1 MPEAQ
6 AVTSWTAPT
15 GTLGQLLTSATQRAE
30 KLLASEPEWRR
41 RAEAAPRCPSLH
53 DALQRDTVTIIAE
66 IKRQSPS
73 VGVIN
78 ASIDAAEQ
86 ARRYAAGGAGAIS
99 VLTEPHRFGGS
110 SEDLAN
116 VAAAVS
122 IPVLK
127 KDFHVAPVQL
137 YEARALG
144 ASAALLIV
152 RALEPERLRDL
163 LAVALSIGLEALVE
177 VRDEDEL
184 DIALAAGAALVGV
197 NNRDLE
203 SLVIDPFTVCRII
216 PLVPRSVPAVAESGM
231 SSRADVD
238 RAAACGADG
247 VLVGSAISSAADPA
261 AAVARMA
268 LVRSVTMG
276 RPQHAGSA

>member
-1 MPEAQ
+1 MSEQ
-6 AVTSWTAPT
+6 EWRS
-15 GTLGQLLTSATQRAE
+15 RAE
-30 KLLASEPEWRR
+30 S
-41 RAEAAPRCPSLH
+41 AEARPSLR
-53 DALQRDTVTIIAE
+53 DALQRDTVTVVAE

-86 ARRYAAGGAGAIS
+86 ARRYVAGGAGAIS

-110 SEDLAN
+110 SKDLVQ
-116 VAAAVS
+116 VAAAIS

-127 KDFHVAPVQL
+127 KDFHVTPVQL

-152 RALEPERLRDL
+152 RALESERLRDL
-163 LAVALSIGLEALVE
+163 LAVALAIGLEALVE

-184 DIALAAGAALVGV
+184 ELALAAGAALVGV

-203 SLVIDPFTVCRII
+203 SLAIDPSTVCRII
-216 PLVPRSVPAVAESGM
+216 PLIPQSVPAVAESGM
-231 SSRADVD
+231 LSRADVE
-238 RAAACGADG
+238 RAATCGADG
-247 VLVGSAISSAADPA
+247 VLVGSAISSAADPS
-261 AAVARMA
+261 AAVAQMT
-268 LVRSVTMG
+268 LVRATRG
-276 RPQHAGSA
+276 ARPRHAGSA